1 MNEQLTRPIETITA
15 EIQFY
20 KQQAGS
26 AFLDIGRRLCEAKAQ
41 LDHGQW
47 LKWLKEQAD
56 MSVSSAERLMQVSKK
71 YSNSATL
78 RNLSYSKVLA
88 LLSVPD
94 EERERFAEEVNAG
107 ELSVR
112 ELRQAIRDRDAV
124 IRQRE
129 QERDA
134 ARRELSGRQLELKAQ
149 KEFSAKLQQDKQA
162 IQAKLEE
169 LEQRPPETVTVDA
182 TDAQIAAAEQ
192 RGREQLQQA
201 LGQAKQEAEQ
211 VRQQAAQTQNQLQAQ
226 IASMKREADQQKEK
240 IDALTIAAQ
249 ENAGG
254 SKTAQ
259 TLGEINGHLR
269 AIQEADRRMR
279 ELSVGLDEVTRRRVM
294 EARKQLLNR
303 MLGGVSG

>member
-26 AFLDIGRRLCEAKAQ
+26 AFLEIGRRLCEAKAQ

-112 ELRQAIRDRDAV
+112 ELRQAIRDIQCSEGDELAV
-124 IRQRE
+124 FVLVC
-129 QERDA
+129 A
-134 ARRELSGRQLELKAQ
+134 ADPDVAVVHG
-149 KEFSAKLQQDKQA
+149 
-162 IQAKLEE
+162 
-169 LEQRPPETVTVDA
+169 
-182 TDAQIAAAEQ
+182 
-192 RGREQLQQA
+192 
-201 LGQAKQEAEQ
+201 
-211 VRQQAAQTQNQLQAQ
+211 
-226 IASMKREADQQKEK
+226 
-240 IDALTIAAQ
+240 
-249 ENAGG
+249 
-254 SKTAQ
+254 
-259 TLGEINGHLR
+259 
-269 AIQEADRRMR
+269 
-279 ELSVGLDEVTRRRVM
+279 
-294 EARKQLLNR
+294 
-303 MLGGVSG
+303 